1 MLNQPA
7 MAPAERPRESWQP
20 TIVAVVCNWCTYAG
34 ADRAGTT
41 RLTYPASV
49 RMLRVP
55 CTGRMSPLF
64 VLRAFEQ
71 GADGVLLS
79 GCHPGDCHYVQ
90 GNLFARRRFT
100 AYRALLDFIGLDPRR
115 FHVSWVS
122 AAEGA
127 KWASVVKEVTAAV
140 REAGPLVDWG
150 RANRNGDVNLP
161 APPAPPRA
169 PVSDAEA
176 SAVSAHL
183 RALCATLLRDR
194 GISMV
199 LGYRRGGL
207 PGQMVP
213 AFVARPEDASALEWN
228 AHCHTNLAVYLAG
241 AQRVTGKIATVVK
254 QCDARAVV
262 GLLQEAK
269 IQREDVTIVGVSCAG
284 VAVDGRLALKCYACD
299 GDVAPLCDYAVT
311 AEGVKEGAT
320 KSSPK
325 RAVAADP
332 RDAQIEYLAKLP
344 SAERWAFWQEQ
355 FAACIRCY
363 GCRAVCPLCYCES
376 CITEKNQPQWIP
388 TAIDGPGNT
397 AWNFIRAYHL
407 AGRCAGC
414 DECARVCPSRLRLD
428 LLNRRVAIEMEQRFH
443 YRAGERSDG
452 APPLAAFQPDDPQEF
467 IY

>member
-1 MLNQPA
+1 MLNQSAAAPIESKPA
-7 MAPAERPRESWQP
+7 DWKP

-49 RMLRVP
+49 RMMRVP

-122 AAEGA
+122 AAEGG
-127 KWASVVKEVTAAV
+127 KWQSVVKEVTAAV
-140 REAGPLVDWG
+140 TDAGPLTDWG
-150 RANRNGDVNLP
+150 KTNGHAPVEIP
-161 APPAPPRA
+161 APPAPPRK
-169 PVSDAEA
+169 PVAADEA
-176 SAVSAHL
+176 AAISKHL
-183 RALCATLLRDR
+183 RELAATLLQDK
-194 GISMV
+194 GVSMV
-199 LGYRRGGL
+199 LGYRPGGL

-213 AFVARPEDASALEWN
+213 AFVTRPEDAALLGWSER
-228 AHCHTNLAVYLAG
+228 CHTNLAVYLAG
-241 AQRVTGKIATVVK
+241 AQHVTGKIAVVVK
-254 QCDARAVV
+254 QCDARSVA
-262 GLLQEAK
+262 GLLQETK
-269 IQREDVTIVGVSCAG
+269 IKREDVTLIGVSCAG
-284 VAVDGRLALKCYACD
+284 VEVNDQLALKCYACD
-299 GDVAPLCDYAVT
+299 GDAAAICDYTVT
-311 AEGVKEGAT
+311 ADGVKPGAAA
-320 KSSPK
+320 SGAK

-332 RDAQIEYLAKLP
+332 RDAQIEYLEKLP
-344 SAERWAFWQEQ
+344 QPERWAFWQEQ
-355 FAACIRCY
+355 FNACIRCY
-363 GCRAVCPLCYCES
+363 GCRAVCPSCYCDS
-376 CITEKNQPQWIP
+376 CITEKSQPQWIP
-388 TAIDGPGNT
+388 ASIDGPGNT
-397 AWNFIRAYHL
+397 SWNFIRAYHQ

-428 LLNRRVAIEMEQRFH
+428 LLNRRVAMEMEQRFH
-443 YRAGERSDG
+443 YHAGERIDG